1 MPPIIEMKTEL
12 SEKTNS
18 PSQSPESS
26 INGVPL
32 KDKNKTTKTERNVVK
47 RPDRNPEKIAHTIT
61 AG

>member
-1 MPPIIEMKTEL
+1 L